1 MITYTL
7 NETQENNLIT
17 FTDIPNIVKV
27 EDDVDVENAQK
38 AYLYFTV
45 SGVNSL
51 PVTGDGQ
58 YTIMVEGETISNVTD
73 PANAINKNFYISSA
87 ANGDKATALSIARA
101 FRNCPTIAA
110 NWNIQQDGNIVKL
123 DERNPIQTDTQSY
136 YSDILSPNWNGK
148 ITLQAMDAQNISNL
162 TSAKVML
169 DIFKSDNDIYVTTLE
184 KTCNLN
190 KVAFNLSPVLTT
202 FAEYGKAIPFKFKLS
217 YLTSWGAYF
226 DVNDKDEDKNYISI
240 GYLCNQGNKYLA
252 KDEFAFAQNMSRGN
266 AWPNQTST
274 LGTIV
279 NNSLLYIYEPYI
291 PVSFYRG
298 NLGGATV
305 TINYL
310 DSAFNVIGTQTQT
323 WHNTDSSKVLVEK
336 GYVLNASQQY
346 AAYFSNAFYID
357 FAFGTNIIRYNVIK
371 PLYATEGCQRIY
383 FRNSYG
389 GISFFDFTGKK
400 TETRTLDLQTYNK
413 NIYDF
418 YTDEMNELE
427 KTYNNDVNYEV
438 TLKSHLFEEDGKY
451 IFNDMLQSSKLWTV
465 VNGQTY
471 AIILDN
477 VSVEEIDS
485 NNNIYEATIRFRYSM
500 TPSIL

>member
-7 NETQENNLIT
+7 NETNENNLIA
-17 FTDIPNIVKV
+17 FSDIPNIVKI
-27 EDDVDVENAQK
+27 EDDVDVEYAQK
-38 AYLYFTV
+38 AYIYFTV
-45 SGVNSL
+45 SGASSL

-87 ANGDKATALSIARA
+87 ANGDKATALSIVRA

-110 NWNIQQDGNIVKL
+110 NWTIQQDGNIVKL
-123 DERNPIQTDTQSY
+123 DERNPVQTDTQSY

-148 ITLQAMDAQNISNL
+148 ITVYAQDAQNVSNL

-169 DIFKSDNDIYVTTLE
+169 DIYKGEDDNYVTTLE

-202 FAEYGKAIPFKFKLS
+202 FAEYGKAIPFKFKVS

-240 GYLCNQGNKYLA
+240 GYLCNQGNKYLS

-266 AWPNQTST
+266 AWPSPTAS
-274 LGTIV
+274 GTV
-279 NNSLLYIYEPYI
+279 LNNTLLYIYEPYI

-298 NLGGATV
+298 NVGGATV

-310 DSAFNVIGTQTQT
+310 DSAFNVIGSQTHT
-323 WHNTDSSKVLVEK
+323 WQSTDSSKVLVET
-336 GYVLNASQQY
+336 GYTLNASQQY
-346 AAYFSNAFYID
+346 ASYFSDAFYID
-357 FAFGTNIIRYNVIK
+357 FCFGTNIIRYNVIK

-389 GISFFDFTGKK
+389 GISFTEWTGKK
-400 TETRTLDLQTYNK
+400 TIQNDITTQTYNK
-413 NIYDF
+413 NVYDF
-418 YTDEMNELE
+418 YTSEKNESE
-427 KTYNNDVNYEV
+427 KIYDTNLKTTY
-438 TLKSHLFEEDGKY
+438 TLKSHLLEGNGRWIY
-451 IFNDMLQSSKLWTV
+451 YDMMLSSNLWTEI
-465 VNGQTY
+465 NDQIY
-471 AIILDN
+471 NIIIENL
-477 VSVEEIDS
+477 SVDEIDA
-485 NNNIYEATIRFRYSM
+485 NNDVYEATVSFRLSQ
-500 TPSIL
+500 PLGN